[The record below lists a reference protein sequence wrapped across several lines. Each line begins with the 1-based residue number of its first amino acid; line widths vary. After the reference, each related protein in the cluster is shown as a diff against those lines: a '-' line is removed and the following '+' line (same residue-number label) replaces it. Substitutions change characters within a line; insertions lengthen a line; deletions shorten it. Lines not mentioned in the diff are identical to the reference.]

1 MYYQN
6 KHHARIYKER
16 GFTIVELLIIIITI
30 GLLVGIFFT
39 TFTDIGRKRRNSER
53 QQDVKTIQHAIED
66 YYSQKERYPSLAQ
79 INDVNWRS
87 KNIKSLSN
95 DDITDPSSKQSAL
108 SPAPAAKVYS
118 YAPATTDGAPCDNV
132 TLDCMKYVLTATQ
145 EDAEAYAKNNY
156 N

>member
-6 KHHARIYKER
+6 KHHSKINNDH
-16 GFTIVELLIIIITI
+16 GFTIVELLIIIITV

-53 QQDVKTIQHAIED
+53 QQDIKTIQHAIED

-79 INDVNWRS
+79 INDVDWRS

-95 DDITDPSSKQSAL
+95 DDVTDPSSKQAAL
-108 SPAPAAKVYS
+108 APAPVAKMYS
-118 YAPATTDGAPCDNV
+118 YAPTTTDGAPCDN
-132 TLDCMKYVLTATQ
+132 TLQDCMKYV
-145 EDAEAYAKNNY
+145 
-156 N
+156 